1 MGWQRRYSLCRPNN
15 SRLDDIAQ
23 GALTLTVQLL
33 NDGQGPVA
41 GIAREVG
48 IPCNRSYKWQKEVAL
63 HGGVFPGSGG
73 QAEPAAELEPLGCEA
88 RDARKG
94 RGEIPPWYIGRRY
107 GNMRS
112 ASAAVGVANNE
123 GTWNRVGPRRSS
135 PSCIPRQ

>member
-63 HGGVFPGSGG
+63 RGGVFPGSGG

-94 RGEIPPWYIGRRY
+94 RGKSPPGFPLGYIGRRY
-107 GNMRS
+107 GNIRS
-112 ASAAVGVANNE
+112 TSAAVGVAE
-123 GTWNRVGPRRSS
+123 GEIV
-135 PSCIPRQ
+135 